1 MLNGFDRNRQEVLDQ
16 PNFLLQEGFRVAHA
30 AKHAVKPCHGFHAG
44 ANLVARRKQGF
55 ARFLVAELRCIGQNR
70 GKLSL
75 ELLANIH
82 DKRRPNVV
90 IKRRVNYLERTMGK
104 EKSSAGLLS
113 PCLRASSL
121 TRPRGGPG

>member
-30 AKHAVKPCHGFHAG
+30 AKHAVKPCHGFHACS
-44 ANLVARRKQGF
+44 NLFWASSL
-55 ARFLVAELRCIGQNR
+55 AAELRCLGQNR

-90 IKRRVNYLERTMGK
+90 IKRRVNYLERTMGC
-104 EKSSAGLLS
+104 EKSSAGILS
-113 PCLRASSL
+113 AVLRANI
-121 TRPRGGPG
+121 G